1 MIAFYYAMTGFA
13 CAIYYRR
20 ELFKSAKNLLFI
32 GVAPVIGSL
41 MLTYLFFKSLV
52 DWTDPAN
59 SYTGAS
65 WFGFAP
71 PAIIG
76 VGFLLLGVILLI
88 AWRAHQD
95 EPFFKRRREIA
106 DPDLLTGKTE
116 PAAALSGSEG

>member
-1 MIAFYYAMTGFA
+1 M
-13 CAIYYRR
+13 
-20 ELFKSAKNLLFI
+20 KNLLFI
-32 GVAPVIGSL
+32 GVAPVIGAL
-41 MLTYLFFKSLV
+41 LLTYSIFKSLV

-76 VGFLLLGVILLI
+76 VGFLLLGVILLF
-88 AWRAHQD
+88 AWRVHQE

-106 DPDLLTGKTE
+106 DPDLLKGKAE
-116 PAAALSGSEG
+116 PAAALAGNEPR